1 MKIGI
6 ITITPQNNYG
16 GAMQAYALQR
26 VLQSMGH
33 DAYVLIKRKQF
44 FKPKP
49 SSTLFVALK
58 NLFIKYIL
66 GKNLISIFIGKRLR
80 LEYNF
85 THQHYI
91 QFLDENIKQFS
102 YDDYSDIPADEFDAL
117 VVGSD
122 QVWRATYFKGK
133 ISAMYFDFAKGWNV
147 KRYAYAASFG
157 KDDVSEYSPKQ
168 LQQCAD
174 LAKLFDAI
182 SVREDSGVDL
192 CREHLGVNAEHLLD
206 PTILLSKEDYTALI
220 TNEPQQTGILNAY
233 ILDHN
238 SDATQLIDR
247 CCRELNLKQQYKI
260 IKRYRPSL
268 IYSNLDEYVIPSPYK
283 WLAEFRDAEFVVTD
297 SFHGA
302 VFSIIFNKPFVVM
315 VNHKRGAARIHS
327 LLKIFGLEDRLI
339 ERADDLNTAH
349 FAPID
354 YERVNRIKAEWQQRS
369 FDFLKQL

>member
-1 MKIGI
+1 
-6 ITITPQNNYG
+6 
-16 GAMQAYALQR
+16 MQAYALQR